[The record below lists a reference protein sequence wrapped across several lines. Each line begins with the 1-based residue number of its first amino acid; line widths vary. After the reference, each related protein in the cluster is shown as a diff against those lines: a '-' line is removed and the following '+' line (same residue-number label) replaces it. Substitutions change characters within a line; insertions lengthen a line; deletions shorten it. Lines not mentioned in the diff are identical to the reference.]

1 MLYRNSGV
9 TILLRFFGTVFVVFG
24 LFSMLG
30 VMSICS
36 VGPAYLPAW
45 LYQFVWFNAAECLA
59 ASTLCTV
66 FGTAL
71 LLYPAHKV
79 PIQEGQDY
87 EFREG

>member
-9 TILLRFFGTVFVVFG
+9 TILLRFFGTVFVVVG

-36 VGPAYLPAW
+36 FGPADLPAG
-45 LYQFVWFNAAECLA
+45 LYRFVWLHTAQLLA

-71 LLYPAHKV
+71 SLYPARKV
-79 PIQEGQDY
+79 PMEEGQDY
-87 EFREG
+87 GLWQ